1 MKVLLAGSFGAHTLE
16 TSYKNAFIDEGHDVE
31 AFDIPSKTSKYVK
44 FGKAGQILN
53 TFLPVEAWQRKVNRE
68 FVIKA
73 KEYEPDVIVIVT
85 NALILPSSMA
95 FLRSILLQC
104 KMVLVWPDT
113 LFNLQSHIL
122 QSAPLYDLV
131 ATYSSNS
138 LDVFRALGF
147 KKVKWVPLA
156 ADPHLHY
163 CDLSDDKKTYDIT
176 FVGGWRPEREQI
188 MSHILSNF
196 SSAKIGIWGP
206 YWNRSSNK
214 LLRSVA
220 DKNPLYASAFSDVIR
235 KSRISMNII
244 DDTNFP
250 AANMRFF
257 EVPIAGGLQLSS
269 KCPEM
274 ESEFRHGEHMFYYSN
289 NDGLLDVI
297 QHVLSGK
304 TDNNNIAK
312 HAQELVLAAHTYRHR
327 VKQILSEL

>member
-16 TSYKNAFIDEGHDVE
+16 TSYKNAFIDEGHEVE
-31 AFDIPSKTSKYVK
+31 AFDIPSKTSEYIK
-44 FGKAGQILN
+44 FGKVGQILN
-53 TFLPVEAWQRKVNRE
+53 TFLPVEAWQRKVNRD

-95 FLRSILLQC
+95 FLRSILTQC
-104 KMVLVWPDT
+104 KMILIWPDT
-113 LFNLQSHIL
+113 LFNLQSHVL

-138 LDVFRALGF
+138 LEIFKSFGF

-163 CDLSDDKKTYDIT
+163 RDLSDDEKTYDIT

-188 MSHILSNF
+188 MSHIISNF

-206 YWNRSSNK
+206 YWNRSGNN

-220 DKNPLYASAFSDVIR
+220 NKKPLYASAFSDVIR

-244 DDTNFP
+244 DDTNYP

-257 EVPIAGGLQLSS
+257 EVPVAGGLQLSS

-274 ESEFRHGEHMFYYSN
+274 ESEFRHGEHVFYYGN
-289 NDGLLDVI
+289 NNELLDVI
-297 QHVLSGK
+297 QHILSGK

-312 HAQELVLAAHTYRHR
+312 HAQKLVLAAHTYRHR

>member
-1 MKVLLAGSFGAHTLE
+1 MKVLLAGSFGTHTLE
-16 TSYKNAFIDEGHDVE
+16 TSYKNAFIDEGLKVE
-31 AFDIPSKTSKYVK
+31 AFDIPSTISKYIK

-53 TFLPVEAWQRKVNRE
+53 TFLPVEAWQRKANRD

-73 KEYEPDVIVIVT
+73 KEYAPDVIVIVT
-85 NALILPSSMA
+85 NALILPSSIA
-95 FLRSILLQC
+95 FLRSILPQC
-104 KMVLVWPDT
+104 KMILIWPDT
-113 LFNLQSHIL
+113 LFNLQSHVL

-138 LDVFRALGF
+138 LNVFHALGF

-163 CDLSDDKKTYDIT
+163 RDWSTDQKTYDIT

-188 MSHILSNF
+188 MSHIISNF

-206 YWNRSSNK
+206 YWNRSNNK
-214 LLRSVA
+214 SLRNVA

-235 KSRISMNII
+235 KSRINMNII

-257 EVPIAGGLQLSS
+257 EIPVAGGLQLSS

-274 ESEFRHGEHMFYYSN
+274 ESVFHHGEHIFYYGD
-289 NDGLLDVI
+289 NDELVDVI
-297 QHVLSGK
+297 DQILSYK
-304 TDNNNIAK
+304 INSNEIAK
-312 HAQELVLAAHTYRHR
+312 NAQELVLAAHTYRHR